1 MRAFLTF
8 LGSLLIHTLVSILVT
23 PFVMLAYTA
32 WIWLPVV
39 FDLCNLFGGA
49 CLGFA
54 IGIVILVAATITHH
68 KVFGDE

>member
-1 MRAFLTF
+1 MKEILTF
-8 LGSLLIHTLVSILVT
+8 LGSLLSITLIYILVA

-32 WIWLPVV
+32 WLWLPVL

-49 CLGFA
+49 WLGFV
-54 IGIVILVAATITHH
+54 IGIVILVAAMITYH

>member
-1 MRAFLTF
+1 MKEILTF
-8 LGSLLIHTLVSILVT
+8 LGSFLTITLVYSLVA

-39 FDLCNLFGGA
+39 FDLYNLFGGA
-49 CLGFA
+49 CLGFV
-54 IGIVILVAATITHH
+54 IGIVILVAATITHL